1 MPSPGFS
8 PFASFHVDSKCKP
21 LTEEQRQFPTP
32 MKPHF
37 MVPLPHPPHSQFNQP
52 LIQAFVPFKSML
64 FPDLI
69 PIVIFGFIKI
79 ISSITIRKLSFSLT
93 LISRRSIYRNGRR
106 FNTRGADAQG
116 HVANFVESEQIIR
129 QDTGLVASF
138 VQVVLSSLAHGQ
150 IRGSIPLEWRQTPT
164 LKYTP
169 KIAVAKVTM
178 MWRCDGQNPETLSRH
193 FDALAREYGRVTVV
207 NLIDKKKDQ
216 LMIGEAFE
224 RGCME

>member
-1 MPSPGFS
+1 M
-8 PFASFHVDSKCKP
+8 
-21 LTEEQRQFPTP
+21 
-32 MKPHF
+32 
-37 MVPLPHPPHSQFNQP
+37 
-52 LIQAFVPFKSML
+52 
-64 FPDLI
+64 
-69 PIVIFGFIKI
+69 
-79 ISSITIRKLSFSLT
+79 
-93 LISRRSIYRNGRR
+93 
-106 FNTRGADAQG
+106 
-116 HVANFVESEQIIR
+116 
-129 QDTGLVASF
+129 ASF

-150 IRGSIPLEWRQTPT
+150 IRGSIPLEWRQTP
-164 LKYTP
+164 TP

>member
-1 MPSPGFS
+1 MS
-8 PFASFHVDSKCKP
+8 
-21 LTEEQRQFPTP
+21 
-32 MKPHF
+32 
-37 MVPLPHPPHSQFNQP
+37 
-52 LIQAFVPFKSML
+52 I
-64 FPDLI
+64 I
-69 PIVIFGFIKI
+69 P
-79 ISSITIRKLSFSLT
+79 SITIRKLSFSLT
-93 LISRRSIYRNGRR
+93 LISRRSIHRNGRR
-106 FNTRGADAQG
+106 FNTRGADVHG
-116 HVANFVESEQIIR
+116 HVANFVESEQI
-129 QDTGLVASF
+129 VKESSSKVYSF
-138 VQVVLSSLAHGQ
+138 VQVVSPSFAHGQ

-169 KIAVAKVTM
+169 KIAVAKVAM